1 MATKLRSF
9 DAVDWKEWPGVTPAF
24 ADDGTETSPLI
35 AVITGSAGTKM
46 TVIVDG
52 EGIYVCEK
60 AGEDVYTVGLPNDI
74 HHQAVAQGEYVVGQL
89 EGEVARGCD
98 VPVIY
103 ALLKIGFESL

>member
-9 DAVDWKEWPGVTPAF
+9 DAADWKEWPDVTPAF
-24 ADDGTETSPLI
+24 DSEGIETSPLI
-35 AVITGSAGTKM
+35 ANIDGSAGTRI

-52 EGIYVCEK
+52 EGIYVCEE
-60 AGEDVYTVGLPNDI
+60 AGVDVYAVGLPNDI
-74 HHQAVAQGEYVVGQL
+74 HHQAVAQAEFVVGQL